1 MTEASLLE
9 QISNKEILA
18 DSELFKEIHRIK
30 HQNEGVIAEMNIGYH
45 DAVET
50 LQYFEA
56 ITGKKLDSTV
66 TVSLPFYTDFG
77 AHIMLGKNVFIN
89 QNVTFVDLGG
99 IVIEEDVLIGPMS
112 RLITVNHL
120 LDPQKRR
127 GLLTKPITIKKNAWI
142 GANVT
147 ILPGVTIGKDSV
159 IAADS
164 TVTTDIPEGVI
175 AAGTPARVI
184 KQLISDE
191 EEKNE
196 DFK

>member
-30 HQNEGVIAEMNIGYH
+30 HQNEGIIAEMNTGYH